1 MTDKPPPDRNSR
13 FANFG
18 TRHPAIVADELE
30 SCRYP
35 IARRLF
41 ADRCNQGFGKLYGPV
56 LDLGAPY
63 LEFIEL
69 NVGRKNVYDA
79 GKVKVLN
86 WVGPNS

>member
-1 MTDKPPPDRNSR
+1 
-13 FANFG
+13 
-18 TRHPAIVADELE
+18 
-30 SCRYP
+30 
-35 IARRLF
+35 
-41 ADRCNQGFGKLYGPV
+41 LYGPV